1 MKGCVNVSEKIEV
14 HQNILDKNE
23 RIAEENRIFFDKKG
37 IFVFNVMSSPGAGKT
52 TFIVETIKRLKDKY
66 RIGVIEG
73 DVSSKVDAERIAST
87 GVPVVQVNTGGAC
100 HLDASMVQKAIKHL
114 PMDNLD
120 VLIIENVGNLVCPA
134 EWRLGEHLKVV
145 LLSIP
150 EGDDKPI
157 KYPLMFS
164 SADILLLTKIDL
176 FSYFNFNIEEVEKV
190 VRGLNSDIKIMKI
203 SAITFEGFDEWLSE
217 IERRI
222 EEVRK

>member
-1 MKGCVNVSEKIEV
+1 MKMSERVEV

-23 RIAEENRIFFDKKG
+23 RIAEENRSLFEKKG

-52 TFIVETIKRLKDKY
+52 TFLVETIKRLKDKY

-100 HLDASMVQKAIKHL
+100 HLDASMIQKALTHL
-114 PMDNLD
+114 PIDNLD

-134 EWRLGEHLKVV
+134 EWRLGENLKVV

-176 FSYFNFNIEEVEKV
+176 FSYFNFNIDQVEKI
-190 VRGLNSDIKIMKI
+190 VRGLNSNIKIMKI
-203 SAITFEGFDEWLSE
+203 SSITFEGFDEWLNE